1 MCAGAPTLSVPQTS
15 GKRGGVTEVFLFPM
29 APALGPSSHPRTQH
43 PALVVVVLL
52 RGQEGH
58 PGGGG
63 AGQGQTRRAPQPC
76 DWWWWGGQK
85 GLVELQQQ
93 YWGSAPFLGER
104 GQSGLLQQAP
114 QSPAPPFT
122 RLALFLNPRPGKKN
136 PKSNISH
143 HMPKMGWR
151 GGAAGLGPSS
161 CPLGVPP
168 AHLSMVLG
176 RGDTWVLT
184 KMVVYF
190 NQYDCFMVA
199 WPTHT
204 NE

>member
-1 MCAGAPTLSVPQTS
+1 MRGPLLFLFLRLAGRGEVSLRSSSSPWLPLLVPAPIQGPSTPRWWWWCCCVVRKDTQ
-15 GKRGGVTEVFLFPM
+15 GEEGRGRVRRGGRLSPVT
-29 APALGPSSHPRTQH
+29 
-43 PALVVVVLL
+43 
-52 RGQEGH
+52 
-58 PGGGG
+58 
-63 AGQGQTRRAPQPC
+63 

-184 KMVVYF
+184 FK
-190 NQYDCFMVA
+190 NRGD
-199 WPTHT
+199 PSL
-204 NE
+204 